1 MSKYYAV
8 KVGKKPGIYQTWSKC
23 KEQVD
28 GYSRSEYKSFSTE
41 AEALAYLDNKKQD
54 AEITEVKKTKAIA
67 LDSLTPGQKKAYD
80 YMISGEN
87 VFLTGEAG
95 TGKSY
100 VINAFLEEMD
110 TQEKNVLVCAPT
122 GIAAIN
128 VNGVTIHRSFQA
140 SLEPQI
146 NQRIFKVPETVREA
160 DIIIIDEISMCRV
173 DLFDYVVRVIAKAEE
188 ECLGRK
194 QLIVVG
200 DFFQL
205 PPVTMKADYEVLS
218 KIYPDYDKGFAFESN
233 NWNDFGFKM
242 VELKNVMRQSDNT
255 FINAL
260 NKVRVGNKT
269 GLQYF
274 NQYASSELIDQGIVL
289 CATNKVA
296 DKINKE
302 ELDKLKSRAKNFK
315 AIVNGDVKE
324 SDKPTR
330 DVITL
335 KVGARVII
343 LVNDTAAFKF
353 QNGSLGTIVAIRDG
367 IVEVEL
373 DQNHEIVNF
382 GFYEWKIED
391 YTLVTERIDGVEFK
405 RIKKK
410 QVGSFM
416 QIPLKLAY
424 AITIHKSQGQTY
436 DKVNLIPY
444 SFDCGQLYVALSR
457 VKSIEGLCLVQK
469 IRQEYLICNDKVKA
483 FYHLDEKLTQDQ
495 ILIDFAKR
503 VLLMKDV
510 HNDCPMEI
518 KRLINKTYRELR
530 KIRE

>member
-8 KVGKKPGIYQTWSKC
+8 KRGKKPGVYQTWSEC
-23 KEQVD
+23 QEQVK
-28 GYSRSEYKSFSTE
+28 GYSGAEYKSFSTE
-41 AEALAYLDNKKQD
+41 AEANYYLTGKKPERKVVTVSESKPILFD
-54 AEITEVKKTKAIA
+54 GLTK
-67 LDSLTPGQKKAYD
+67 DQKEAYD
-80 YMISGEN
+80 YMLAGEN

-100 VINAFLEEMD
+100 VINTFLNEMEAQD
-110 TQEKNVLVCAPT
+110 KNVLVCAPT

-140 SLEPQI
+140 ALEPQV
-146 NQRIFKVPETVREA
+146 NQRIFKVPETVKQA

-188 ECLGRK
+188 ECLKRK

-205 PPVTMKADYEVLS
+205 PPVTIESDYNVLKS
-218 KIYPDYDKGFAFESN
+218 IYSDYDKGFAFESN

-242 VELKNVMRQSDNT
+242 IELKSVMRQSDND

-260 NKVRVGNKT
+260 NKVRVGKKS
-269 GLQYF
+269 GLDYF
-274 NQYASSELIDQGIVL
+274 NQQASASLIERGIVL

-296 DKINKE
+296 DKINKQ
-302 ELDKLKSRAKNFK
+302 ELDKIKTRAKNFK
-315 AIVNGDVKE
+315 AVITGEVKD
-324 SDKPTR
+324 SDKPTT
-330 DVITL
+330 DIISL
-335 KVGARVII
+335 KVGARVIV
-343 LVNDTAAFKF
+343 LVNDTAMFKF
-353 QNGSLGTIVAIRDG
+353 QNGSLGTVMSIKDSSVD
-367 IVEVEL
+367 VQL
-373 DQNHEIVNF
+373 DQNHEVVNF
-382 GFYEWKIED
+382 GYYEWKIED
-391 YTLVTERIDGVEFK
+391 YTLVSERVDGVEFK
-405 RIKKK
+405 KLKKK
-410 QVGSFM
+410 QIGSFM
-416 QIPLKLAY
+416 QLPLKLAY

-483 FYHLDEKLTQDQ
+483 FYHLEEKPSQDQ

-503 VLLMKDV
+503 ILLMKDI
-510 HNDCPMEI
+510 HDDCPVEI
-518 KRLINKTYRELR
+518 KKLISKTYLQLK
-530 KIRE
+530 KIRD